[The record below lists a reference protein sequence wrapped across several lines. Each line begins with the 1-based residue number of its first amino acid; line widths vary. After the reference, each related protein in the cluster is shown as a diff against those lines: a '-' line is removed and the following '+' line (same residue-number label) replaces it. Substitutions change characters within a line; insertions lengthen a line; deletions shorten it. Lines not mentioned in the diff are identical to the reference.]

1 MKVSHIIFAIVVV
14 AMFAGYTIVFD
25 TFPRST
31 FSELEKR
38 DLAAF
43 PEFSWD
49 KLFSGEYTKEISSWF
64 SDSEPYRDTFMAWS
78 MEFDQAKRLSIGDDD
93 VKIQISQD
101 NAAISNSQEVS
112 GNEAGAEEYPDSLN
126 LEDNAKLANSGIIIA
141 GSGENVRALMIFG
154 GGSKGGGAYAEV
166 VNKYRETFG
175 SKVNIY
181 SMTIPNS
188 IEFYCPE
195 KVKKYSNPQR
205 PFIENI
211 HSLLASGVKAV
222 DAYMALRRHTDEDIY
237 LRTDHHWAPLGAYY
251 AAEAF
256 AKVAGVSFKPLDNYD
271 RRVVK
276 NFVGSMYGYSK
287 DISVKKAPEDFV
299 YYVPKGVDYAT
310 TYIVY
315 DVNKNY
321 QVTRESK
328 PMAGPYF
335 YKFNDGSGGA
345 YSTFMGSD
353 KKLTQV
359 KTSTKNGRKVL
370 IIKDSYGNALPG
382 YLFYSFEE
390 VHVVDARYF
399 TKNMK
404 RYVEGHKITDILFA
418 FNVFNAYSSSFSKKV
433 ERYLSQPDGT
443 TYPADKPDEETNDTV
458 KLKTKQQESAV
469 EREDLPTENNVDKS
483 EHTGANS
490 KGEKVDS
497 IP

>member
-1 MKVSHIIFAIVVV
+1 MKGSHIVFAIVVV
-14 AMFAGYTIVFD
+14 AMFVGYTIVFD
-25 TFPRST
+25 TFPRSR

-38 DLAAF
+38 DLAVF
-43 PEFSWD
+43 PEFTWD

-64 SDSEPYRDTFMAWS
+64 SDSEPYRDVFMAWS
-78 MEFDQAKRLSIGDDD
+78 MELDEAKRLSIGDDD

-101 NAAISNSQEVS
+101 NIAISNSGEAS
-112 GNEAGAEEYPDSLN
+112 GNVVGTEEYPESLN
-126 LEDNAKLANSGIIIA
+126 LDDNAKLANSGIIIA
-141 GSGENVRALMIFG
+141 GTGENVRALMIFG
-154 GGSKGGGAYAEV
+154 GGSKGGAAYAEM
-166 VNKYRETFG
+166 VNKYRETIG

-195 KVKKYSNPQR
+195 KVKRYTNPQR
-205 PFIENI
+205 PFIDNI

-222 DAYMALRRHTDEDIY
+222 DAYTSLRRHIDEDIY
-237 LRTDHHWAPLGAYY
+237 LRTDHHWSPLGAYY

-256 AKVAGVSFKPLDNYD
+256 AKEAGVPFKSLDKYD
-271 RRVVK
+271 RRVIR

-287 DISVKKAPEDFV
+287 DISIKKAPENFV
-299 YYVPKGVDYAT
+299 YYVPIGVDYAT
-310 TYIVY
+310 TYVVY
-315 DVNKNY
+315 DINKNY

-382 YLFYSFEE
+382 YLFFSFEE

-404 RYVEGHKITDILFA
+404 RYVEGHKITDILFV
-418 FNVFNAYSSSFSKKV
+418 FNVFNAYSSSFPKKV
-433 ERYLSQPDGT
+433 ERYLTQPDGT
-443 TYPADKPDEETNDTV
+443 TYPADKADEAKEDTV
-458 KLKTKQQESAV
+458 KSNREQQKSAV
-469 EREDLPTENNVDKS
+469 ESVDLQTENNVNKS
-483 EHTGANS
+483 EAVGAIG
-490 KGEKVDS
+490 KEEKTDS